1 MSGCEAFQN
10 RLLDDQDAGAA
21 AHVGGCAS
29 CAAEQRTLRE
39 AVNAV
44 VLSPPSAVERQSLS
58 HFPSA
63 VLSAWR
69 RAQVRRM
76 AWQRVATLS
85 LVAAAAALMVV
96 MWPFVHGSRSIGAPL
111 APESTESEVSD
122 PVALTG
128 VAFTGDGADDWNDD
142 GQEEGTPPSDAEEV
156 DL

>member
-1 MSGCEAFQN
+1 MSGCEEFQN
-10 RLLDDQDAGAA
+10 RLLDDQDAEAA
-21 AHVGGCAS
+21 EHVRGCAS
-29 CAAEQRTLRE
+29 CAAEQRALRE

-44 VLSPPSAVERQSLS
+44 VLSPPSAAERQALA

-69 RAQVRRM
+69 RGQVRRM

-96 MWPFVHGSRSIGAPL
+96 LWPFVHRSPSIGAPL
-111 APESTESEVSD
+111 VPESTESEVSD
-122 PVALTG
+122 PVAWTG
-128 VAFTGDGADDWNDD
+128 VAFTGEGADDWSDD
-142 GQEEGTPPSDAEEV
+142 TQEEGTPPSDAEGA